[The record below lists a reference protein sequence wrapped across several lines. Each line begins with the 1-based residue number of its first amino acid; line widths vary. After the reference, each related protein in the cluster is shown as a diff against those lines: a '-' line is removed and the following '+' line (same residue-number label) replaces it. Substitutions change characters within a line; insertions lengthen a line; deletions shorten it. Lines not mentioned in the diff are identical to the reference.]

1 MKFLDLFAGVG
12 GIRLGMEQ
20 AGHSCVGW
28 VEWDKFAR
36 KSYVAIHK
44 PDGEFTETDI
54 NNVNSQELPK
64 ADCWCFGFPCQDISV
79 AGKQG

>member
-1 MKFLDLFAGVG
+1 MNFLDLFAGVG

-36 KSYVAIHK
+36 KSYVATKEQYH
-44 PDGEFTETDI
+44 
-54 NNVNSQELPK
+54 
-64 ADCWCFGFPCQDISV
+64 C
-79 AGKQG
+79 

>member
-1 MKFLDLFAGVG
+1 MRFLDLFAGVG

-20 AGHSCVGW
+20 AGHECVGW

-44 PDGEFTETDI
+44 PDGEFI
-54 NNVNSQELPK
+54 K
-64 ADCWCFGFPCQDISV
+64 WCQLRKLV
-79 AGKQG
+79 TLVTR